1 MRTTLSLDDI
11 LRRGTVVCWAG
22 LWAVVWAVLLGSF
35 GLLWPGKSG
44 KSSLIS
50 FLFLFFIYFQFS
62 ISFFEFKFE
71 FNSACRC
78 FLAILISIEL

>member
-1 MRTTLSLDDI
+1 MTLSLDDI

-62 ISFFEFKFE
+62 ISFL
-71 FNSACRC
+71 NSNLNSIL
-78 FLAILISIEL
+78 LADVFWLF